1 MIAVGGTYMEG
12 TNMKKFMCLMSILRA
27 IVDLATLYMSLM
39 ALF

>member
-1 MIAVGGTYMEG
+1 MEG